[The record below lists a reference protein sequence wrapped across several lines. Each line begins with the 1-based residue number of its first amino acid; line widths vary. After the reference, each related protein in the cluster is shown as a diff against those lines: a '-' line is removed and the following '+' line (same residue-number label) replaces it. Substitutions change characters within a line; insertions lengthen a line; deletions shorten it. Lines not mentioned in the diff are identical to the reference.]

1 MSETTIPG
9 SPPLARPTPRRGSS
23 LSDLEIAQRAT
34 MRPIEEIA
42 AAAGINAEALDFH
55 GRYKAKIDPAKL
67 AGSPAGGASRAPGK
81 VVLVSAMSPTPAGEG
96 KSTTTVGLADSLARA
111 GHKVM
116 IALREPSLGPILGMK
131 GGATGGGYSQVLPM
145 DEINL
150 HFTGDFHA
158 VTSANNALMAL
169 VDNHIYQGNEL
180 NIDPRRMTF
189 KRVLDMNDRSLREVV
204 IGLGGPTQGIPR
216 QDGFDITVA
225 SEIMAVFC
233 LATDL
238 ADLRERL
245 GRITF
250 GYTYDRQPVTV
261 AQLGVQGA
269 LTMLLK
275 DAIKPNLVQTIAG
288 TPALVHGG
296 PFANIAHG
304 CNSLIATQTARSLAD
319 IVVTEAGFGADLGA
333 EKYMDIKSRV
343 ADVAPS
349 AVVVVATV
357 RALKM
362 HGGVPKDQLKEPN
375 LDALAAGVVN
385 LQRHVRNVEKFGITP
400 VVAINKFA
408 TDTRGGAGL
417 AAGMVRRGGRPGGRG
432 RCLGPR
438 GRRRRRRRARGQGR
452 RGDRRAA
459 HLPAPVPAGDV
470 GGGQDPDDRAG
481 DLRRRRRGFLRPGAQ
496 AARGDR
502 EERLVRLPGLHGE
515 DAVFLQRRREQARR
529 PEGFHRARP
538 RPHSQDRRR
547 LHRGP
552 HRRGHD
558 DAGAPEGP
566 GRDAHGRR
574 RRRQPRRPL
583 LTPVALS
590 LLAAISGGMATKSDS
605 ATGPCG

>member
-1 MSETTIPG
+1 MSERIP
-9 SPPLARPTPRRGSS
+9 LT
-23 LSDLEIAQRAT
+23 DLEIARQAKI
-34 MRPIEEIA
+34 RPIGEVA
-42 AAAGINAEALDFH
+42 AAAGINADALEQY
-55 GRYKAKIDPAKL
+55 GRYKAKIDPARL
-67 AGSPAGGASRAPGK
+67 EARAPAGK

-131 GGATGGGYSQVLPM
+131 GGSTGGGYSQVLPI

-204 IGLGGPTQGIPR
+204 IGLGGPTQGVPR

-238 ADLRERL
+238 ADLRGRL

-250 GYTYDRQPVTV
+250 GYTYGREPVTV
-261 AQLGVQGA
+261 ADLGVQGA
-269 LTMLLK
+269 LTLLLK
-275 DAIKPNLVQTIAG
+275 EAIKPNLVQTIAG

-304 CNSLIATQTARSLAD
+304 CNSLIATQTARRLAD

-333 EKYMDIKSRV
+333 EKFMDIKART
-343 ADVAPS
+343 AGVAPS

-362 HGGVPKDQLKEPN
+362 HGGVAKDRLTEPD
-375 LDALAAGVVN
+375 LEALQAGVAN
-385 LQRHVRNVEKFGITP
+385 LHRHVRNVEKFGVTP
-400 VVAINKFA
+400 VVAINRFSSDA
-408 TDTRGGAGL
+408 PEELDWLLEWCAAEGVQAAVADVWGRGGGGDGGDDL
-417 AAGMVRRGGRPGGRG
+417 AAKVAAAVAAPNSFHHLYPLDLAVEEKIRTIAQEIYGADGVEFSVPALKRLADIEKNGWSGLPVCMAKTQYSFTDEASRLGAPKGFTIHVRDLIPKTGAGFIVALTGAVMTMPG
-432 RCLGPR
+432 
-438 GRRRRRRRARGQGR
+438 
-452 RGDRRAA
+452 
-459 HLPAPVPAGDV
+459 LPAIPAAMRMDV
-470 GGGQDPDDRAG
+470 
-481 DLRRRRRGFLRPGAQ
+481 
-496 AARGDR
+496 
-502 EERLVRLPGLHGE
+502 
-515 DAVFLQRRREQARR
+515 
-529 PEGFHRARP
+529 
-538 RPHSQDRRR
+538 
-547 LHRGP
+547 
-552 HRRGHD
+552 D
-558 DAGAPEGP
+558 DAGN
-566 GRDAHGRR
+566 
-574 RRRQPRRPL
+574 
-583 LTPVALS
+583 PVGLS
-590 LLAAISGGMATKSDS
+590 
-605 ATGPCG
+605 

>member
-1 MSETTIPG
+1 MSE
-9 SPPLARPTPRRGSS
+9 RNS
-23 LSDLEIAQRAT
+23 LSDLDIARQAHI
-34 MRPIEEIA
+34 RPIEEIA
-42 AAAGINAEALDFH
+42 LAAGINAEALERY
-55 GRYKAKIDPAKL
+55 GRYKAKVDPARL
-67 AGSPAGGASRAPGK
+67 DAPAPVGK

-116 IALREPSLGPILGMK
+116 IALREPSLGPVLGMK

-189 KRVLDMNDRSLREVV
+189 KRVLDMNDRSLREVI
-204 IGLGGPTQGIPR
+204 IGLGGPTQGVPR

-238 ADLRERL
+238 ADLRDRL

-250 GYTYDRQPVTV
+250 GYTYGRDPVTV
-261 AQLGVQGA
+261 ADLGVQGA
-269 LTMLLK
+269 LALLLK
-275 DAIKPNLVQTIAG
+275 EAIKPNLVQTIAG

-304 CNSLIATQTARSLAD
+304 CNSLIATQTARRLAD

-333 EKYMDIKSRV
+333 EKYMDIKARV

-362 HGGVPKDQLKEPN
+362 HGGVAKDKLTEPDLEALLGGVDN
-375 LDALAAGVVN
+375 LR
-385 LQRHVRNVEKFGITP
+385 RHVRNVEKFGVTP
-400 VVAINKFA
+400 VVAINRFA
-408 TDTRGGAGL
+408 TDTQEELDWLLEWCATEGVQAAVADVWGRGGGGDGGDEL
-417 AAGMVRRGGRPGGRG
+417 AAKVAEVVSAPNSFRHLYRLDLPVEEKIRSIAQEIYGADGVEFSVPALKRLADIEKNGWTGMPVCMAKTQYSFSDDASLLGAPKGFTIHVRDLIPKTGAGFIVALTGAVMTMPG
-432 RCLGPR
+432 
-438 GRRRRRRRARGQGR
+438 
-452 RGDRRAA
+452 
-459 HLPAPVPAGDV
+459 LPAEPAAMRMDV
-470 GGGQDPDDRAG
+470 
-481 DLRRRRRGFLRPGAQ
+481 
-496 AARGDR
+496 
-502 EERLVRLPGLHGE
+502 
-515 DAVFLQRRREQARR
+515 
-529 PEGFHRARP
+529 
-538 RPHSQDRRR
+538 
-547 LHRGP
+547 
-552 HRRGHD
+552 D
-558 DAGAPEGP
+558 DAGN
-566 GRDAHGRR
+566 
-574 RRRQPRRPL
+574 
-583 LTPVALS
+583 PVGLS
-590 LLAAISGGMATKSDS
+590 
-605 ATGPCG
+605 